1 MEYDYAAAAKH
12 INALRDK
19 VRRLRQADGTYKDI
33 GLPEPEIAKD
43 ALLPESVTQN
53 TRTLNS

>member
-19 VRRLRQADGTYKDI
+19 IRRLRQADGTYKDI

-43 ALLPESVTQN
+43 ALRPAAAPQK

>member
-1 MEYDYAAAAKH
+1 MEYNYAAAAQH

-19 VRRLRQADGTYKDI
+19 VRRLRQADGTYKDN
-33 GLPEPEIAKD
+33 GLPEPAVAKENSRP
-43 ALLPESVTQN
+43 AAAPQK